1 MQSIIR
7 YRICG
12 LHAGKDM
19 RMPRGIQK
27 KGIGRE
33 KKMLYAAIQ
42 QFLENGYERTTTAAI
57 AKAAGMAPSSFFA
70 AFENKE
76 ALLLR
81 LVQEMFHSQFFQ
93 SEALLPC
100 NGDPVFLYSIET
112 SLQLHIT
119 EISEALR
126 ELYVAAYTLPNTSE
140 YINVNTAKKLQQLF
154 AEYLPDATEKDFYE
168 MDLASCGIT
177 RNFMAR
183 PCSMYFT
190 IEDKISRYLSCCLT
204 LYHVPEKKQR
214 DIIDSI
220 LSMDLRTIAEK
231 LIEDTIDRA
240 EKGFESAG
248 ITKRD

>member
-1 MQSIIR
+1 
-7 YRICG
+7 
-12 LHAGKDM
+12 M

-27 KGIGRE
+27 KGIVRE

-57 AKAAGMAPSSFFA
+57 AKAAGMAPSSFFV

-126 ELYVAAYTLPNTSE
+126 ELYVAAYTLPTTAE

-177 RNFMAR
+177 RNFMAK

-204 LYHVPEKKQR
+204 LYHVPEKKQL
-214 DIIDSI
+214 DTIDSI
-220 LSMDLRTIAEK
+220 LNMDLRTIAET
-231 LIEDTIDRA
+231 LIKNTIARA
-240 EKGFESAG
+240 EKGFESVG
-248 ITKRD
+248 I

>member
-1 MQSIIR
+1 
-7 YRICG
+7 
-12 LHAGKDM
+12 
-19 RMPRGIQK
+19 MPRGIQK
-27 KGIGRE
+27 KGIVRE

-76 ALLLR
+76 ALL
-81 LVQEMFHSQFFQ
+81 
-93 SEALLPC
+93 PC

-126 ELYVAAYTLPNTSE
+126 ELYVAAYTLPTTSE

>member
-1 MQSIIR
+1 
-7 YRICG
+7 
-12 LHAGKDM
+12 
-19 RMPRGIQK
+19 
-27 KGIGRE
+27 
-33 KKMLYAAIQ
+33 MLYAAIQ

-57 AKAAGMAPSSFFA
+57 AKAAGMAPSLFFA
-70 AFENKE
+70 AFESKE

-126 ELYVAAYTLPNTSE
+126 ELYVAAYTLPTTSE

-177 RNFMAR
+177 RNFMAG
-183 PCSMYFT
+183 PMQ
-190 IEDKISRYLSCCLT
+190 
-204 LYHVPEKKQR
+204 HVFYYR
-214 DIIDSI
+214 
-220 LSMDLRTIAEK
+220 R
-231 LIEDTIDRA
+231 
-240 EKGFESAG
+240 
-248 ITKRD
+248 

>member
-27 KGIGRE
+27 KGIVRE

-93 SEALLPC
+93 SEALLPG

-126 ELYVAAYTLPNTSE
+126 ELYVAAYTLPTTSE

-190 IEDKISRYLSCCLT
+190 IEDKIARYLSCCLT

-214 DIIDSI
+214 DIIDAI
-220 LSMDLRTIAEK
+220 LSMDLRTIAET
-231 LIEDTIDRA
+231 LIKNTIARA
-240 EKGFESAG
+240 EKGFESVG
-248 ITKRD
+248 I